1 MFSTSTLPESQGSCT
16 ERATAPTVPP
26 PPALHVSKALPLPSL
41 SPAASPKPRSFGVGW
56 DSTACEAAKQQEQMR
71 PPQRV
76 AQKKQDEPP
85 HPSHHPPPAVPGEAE
100 MLQSAGD
107 QRGHGRAAN
116 PPTSPGPPQLTPIL
130 RVSLGGER
138 TPPPLPVMA
147 NKAFGERCEIL
158 PPFPLLHRQLLRLR
172 PRHLARRGGSRGAC
186 GRVCRQALSWDPS
199 ITRDLR
205 GLLLVWS
212 EPWSA
217 EGFSDSVP
225 PPISPPCEIRH
236 RDKKK
241 GIVAGSRNPHLK
253 DDPV

>member
-1 MFSTSTLPESQGSCT
+1 MLSGRCFLRGKQVPAGPSQGTLVLFQLFGKESRMFSTSTLPESQGSCT

-138 TPPPLPVMA
+138 TPPPS
-147 NKAFGERCEIL
+147 
-158 PPFPLLHRQLLRLR
+158 
-172 PRHLARRGGSRGAC
+172 PRDG
-186 GRVCRQALSWDPS
+186 
-199 ITRDLR
+199 
-205 GLLLVWS
+205 
-212 EPWSA
+212 
-217 EGFSDSVP
+217 
-225 PPISPPCEIRH
+225 
-236 RDKKK
+236 K
-241 GIVAGSRNPHLK
+241 
-253 DDPV
+253 

>member
-1 MFSTSTLPESQGSCT
+1 MSPPTPHTTPPSRAGGSRDAPERRRSEGPREGCEPT
-16 ERATAPTVPP
+16 HVAGTA
-26 PPALHVSKALPLPSL
+26 
-41 SPAASPKPRSFGVGW
+41 AA
-56 DSTACEAAKQQEQMR
+56 DA
-71 PPQRV
+71 
-76 AQKKQDEPP
+76 
-85 HPSHHPPPAVPGEAE
+85 HPPGEPGWGA
-100 MLQSAGD
+100 D
-107 QRGHGRAAN
+107 
-116 PPTSPGPPQLTPIL
+116 P
-130 RVSLGGER
+130 
-138 TPPPLPVMA
+138 PPPLPVMA